1 MSQQTR
7 PTPQRDARAHDS
19 RRLPTLVGVE
29 GDAYVFVAV
38 IEDPTLDGGQNWL
51 MQTFHVDPTDADDGL
66 SVRVTERYHVGG
78 RERHV
83 AFEDRFGLRI
93 PVEQTDAPRQ
103 VETVRRA
110 LERWYRRAYPGDGGF
125 PSHSP
130 DG

>member
-1 MSQQTR
+1 MSQRTRQTPPGR
-7 PTPQRDARAHDS
+7 ARADAS
-19 RRLPTLVGVE
+19 RRLPALVAVE

-51 MQTFHVDPTDADDGL
+51 MQTLHVDPTDTDDGL

-83 AFEDRFGLRI
+83 AFEDRFDLRI
-93 PVEQTDAPRQ
+93 PVEQTDAPHQ
-103 VETVRRA
+103 VETIRRA
-110 LERWYRRAYPGDGGF
+110 LERWYRRAYPRNDGV